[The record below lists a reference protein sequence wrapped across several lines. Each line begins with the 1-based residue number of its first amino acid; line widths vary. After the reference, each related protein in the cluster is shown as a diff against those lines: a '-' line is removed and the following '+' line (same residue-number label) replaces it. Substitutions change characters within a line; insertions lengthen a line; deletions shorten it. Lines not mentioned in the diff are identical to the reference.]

1 MILVAGAIMSMKF
14 SIRVDTAQ
22 NEKFS
27 STELNVL
34 IGNNKKKAKKQPR
47 DAAPPDCLI
56 PIKRD
61 CETTS
66 PHKISQLE
74 GNKTQLS
81 L

>member
-1 MILVAGAIMSMKF
+1 MKSF
-14 SIRVDTAQ
+14 VERVERSHRQ
-22 NEKFS
+22 QQE
-27 STELNVL
+27 EG
-34 IGNNKKKAKKQPR
+34 IKKPR